1 MYVYNEVLHSNKNK
15 DYDYTQLWIS
25 QINIEQKKPDKEYLL
40 DDFIYVKS
48 KYSVYWCILR

>member
-25 QINIEQKKPDKEYLL
+25 QINIEQKKLDKEYLL